1 MPHLLSALQHH
12 SYLILFLGIFLEVLA
27 VPVSGELLMGYAGY
41 LVYQEKMNYIFALCL
56 VYLAAGIGVSL
67 TFLIGK
73 TVGYTFFEK
82 YGKYIGF
89 SPKKLRRSMS
99 WFDRSGSALLLFVYF
114 IPGVRHFTG
123 YVYGISTRSYRRFII
138 PSFIGLFLW
147 TTSFITL
154 GKIMGPQWKSIQ
166 NIAGSYMI
174 EIILVIIAI
183 VVLFAVYRVY
193 NKQLKALYKKTIKY
207 VIHLLTILT
216 ETDTLLVLTILS
228 MIGILLL
235 ATGIT

>member
-12 SYLILFLGIFLEVLA
+12 SYLILFLGIFLGVLA

-56 VYLAAGIGVSL
+56 VYLATGIGVSL
-67 TFLIGK
+67 TFWIGK

-89 SPKKLRRSMS
+89 SPEKLRKSMS

-123 YVYGISTRSYRRFII
+123 YVYGISARSYRRFII

-147 TTSFITL
+147 TTTFITL
-154 GKIMGPQWKSIQ
+154 GKIMGPQWESIQ
-166 NIAGSYMI
+166 KIAGSYMI
-174 EIILVIIAI
+174 EIVFIIIAI
-183 VVLFAVYRVY
+183 VALFLAYRIF
-193 NKQLKALYKKTIKY
+193 NEHLKALCRNVVKY
-207 VIHLLTILT
+207 VFYLLTILK
-216 ETDTLLVLTILS
+216 ERDTLFVLFILS